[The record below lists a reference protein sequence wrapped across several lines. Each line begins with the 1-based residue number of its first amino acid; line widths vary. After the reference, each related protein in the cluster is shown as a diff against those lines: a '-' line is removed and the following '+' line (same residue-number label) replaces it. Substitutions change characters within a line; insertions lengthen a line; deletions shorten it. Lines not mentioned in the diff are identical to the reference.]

1 MQHPCA
7 LVSLN
12 VYVPSGR
19 MRSKPVWKK
28 IGEQSDAQR
37 CKAAESVQRLYWN
50 RGERIVR
57 EYLGEASRGKIVR
70 HRQPKQLR
78 NADPAERRNPPRLT
92 RIGVEC
98 PFGQQIEIGRASC
111 RERVCQYV

>member
-1 MQHPCA
+1 MLLSSVP
-7 LVSLN
+7 VSLQA
-12 VYVPSGR
+12 YGPSGR
-19 MRSKPVWKK
+19 MRSKPVCKK

-37 CKAAESVQRLYWN
+37 CKAAESVQRLDGN

-57 EYLGEASRGKIVR
+57 EYLGAASRGKLVR

-78 NADPAERRNPPRLT
+78 HADPAERRNPPPPT

-98 PFGQQIEIGRASC
+98 PFGQQIGP
-111 RERVCQYV
+111 VV